1 MDWKCLK
8 ESYFVTVNVTDCFN
22 AYHVHS
28 GEYPISQYGIF
39 SILKSNNTLADCVG
53 SHENHS

>member
-1 MDWKCLK
+1 MDWKYLK
-8 ESYFVTVNVTDCFN
+8 ESYIVTVNIIDCFN

-28 GEYPISQYGIF
+28 RDYPISQNGIF
-39 SILKSNNTLADCVG
+39 DILKSNNSLADCVG